1 MVLPDLDTQFFVPT
15 LKGAKT
21 NFKGSSLVLPQPS
34 LGSLPQL
41 ALDLYVHTFQLELV
55 GCAALR
61 DTIPCVGGVDVV
73 EGEQRQSVQGG
84 FSWATQGPSLG
95 AVQLVCGEVSRIDPV
110 RATPHPVYQTPSSAS
125 NGDSI
130 TLLLPRA
137 PIIQARKRHYFD
149 ALTAWIRQSE
159 FRDVLIVGAV
169 DAAMRGDDGLR
180 ETNPFRSIVLPIREG
195 TDPSPLLERLSKSVR
210 PYFKA
215 SDPSSK
221 KTIPAI
227 PHGGL
232 TRSLLQHLSTSEDG
246 ASLPTVGA
254 LLVYT
259 AEGENEAL
267 AKGLGDVV
275 RSLIVGSDGSDLAG
289 TGSGTE
295 WKVPKS
301 WKLGLMGDELGSQ
314 RRSEMYG

>member
-1 MVLPDLDTQFFVPT
+1 MVLPDLDTQFFVPS
-15 LKGAKT
+15 LKRAKT
-21 NFKGSSLVLPQPS
+21 NFKGSSLILPQPS

-55 GCAALR
+55 GSAALR

-73 EGEQRQSVQGG
+73 EGEERQSVQGG
-84 FSWATQGPSLG
+84 FSWATQ
-95 AVQLVCGEVSRIDPV
+95 
-110 RATPHPVYQTPSSAS
+110 VYQTPSSAS

-169 DAAMRGDDGLR
+169 DAAMRGDEGLR
-180 ETNPFRSIVLPIREG
+180 ETNPFRSIVLPTREG
-195 TDPSPLLERLSKSVR
+195 ADLSPLLERLSKSVR
-210 PYFKA
+210 PYFEA
-215 SDPSSK
+215 SDPSLK
-221 KTIPAI
+221 MMIPAI

-246 ASLPTVGA
+246 ASLPPVGA

-259 AEGENEAL
+259 AEGENEVL
-267 AKGLGDVV
+267 AKGLGEVF
-275 RSLIVGSDGSDLAG
+275 RSLIIGIDGSDLAG
-289 TGSGTE
+289 TGSGTK

-301 WKLGLMGDELGSQ
+301 WRLGLMGEELGSQ